1 MSLNPAVQV
10 MLSGGLSL
18 GVPLMIAIYELRSL
32 RRYRGGDEGWPRP
45 APDPKPSPTR
55 DGSRPLPACLIP
67 TEQWRAPVRVKELA

>member
-32 RRYRGGDEGWPRP
+32 R
-45 APDPKPSPTR
+45 PKR

-67 TEQWRAPVRVKELA
+67 TEQWRAPARPRELV